1 MTNLNASIS
10 SPITSLGDEIEAF
23 KFLIPESEPICEPVD
38 NITISSIGYVDGK
51 LHVQTLYKDTAI
63 NGNYGFLSIVDKDG
77 NKTEGEDWYFS
88 DENNDSNT
96 YIDSVFDVPMDKI
109 SDYKLVGEYTTSD
122 TRIDGDWE
130 VTFKVD

>member
-1 MTNLNASIS
+1 MIS
-10 SPITSLGDEIEAF
+10 GKGGTREIIDKETKSF

-51 LHVQTLYKDTAI
+51 LHVQTLYNNTGI

-77 NKTEGEDWYFS
+77 NKIEGEDWYFS
-88 DENNDSNT
+88 DENNDLNT
-96 YIDSVFDVPMDKI
+96 YIDSVFDVPADNL
-109 SDYKLVGEYTTSD
+109 SDYKLVGEYTTCD

-130 VTFKVD
+130 VTFKVN